1 MLFHKDS
8 DRHQNRMYIDSVL
21 RNREDMGLELESMGL
36 VTGEGISILHSERG
50 EVTFYVYF
58 SFFLV
63 LMGEKGE
70 GNFSMVEHEINIPM
84 TAQK

>member
-36 VTGEGISILHSERG
+36 GYRGGNLHPLHSERG
-50 EVTFYVYF
+50 EVTFYVFNCLFLCFF
-58 SFFLV
+58 SSSCFI
-63 LMGEKGE
+63 G
-70 GNFSMVEHEINIPM
+70 
-84 TAQK
+84 